1 MGVSRAGAAAIG
13 GVSRRE
19 RRSIAIAFALSF
31 LVHGALLSWRLP
43 RVPIKFGDQAKSQP
57 AIKAMLLRQPPSA
70 IRKLPEQQK
79 LPVPASPIE
88 ALPPVASPKLKP
100 DVSPSVPARRQFR
113 KAKPVEP
120 ASQAPEPEPETE
132 PESKPMEVADRD
144 ASIPEDDLRELR
156 EMVKGVGRI
165 RFHLVV
171 NRAGR
176 VEEVTVETTDIPPQ
190 LELAVTRRLFS
201 TPFLPAYRTGAP
213 ASSPFTLDLE
223 PQ

>member
-1 MGVSRAGAAAIG
+1 MGASCAGAVAIG
-13 GVSRRE
+13 GISRRD

-43 RVPIKFGDQAKSQP
+43 RVPNKFGDQAKSQP
-57 AIKAMLLRQPPSA
+57 AVKATLLRHPPAA
-70 IRKLPEQQK
+70 IRKLPERQK

-88 ALPPVASPKLKP
+88 TLPPVASPKLKP
-100 DVSPSVPARRQFR
+100 DVSPSVPVRRQS
-113 KAKPVEP
+113 KKEEPVETV
-120 ASQAPEPEPETE
+120 SQAPEPEPETE
-132 PESKPMEVADRD
+132 PESHSIEVADRD
-144 ASIPEDDLRELR
+144 ASIPEDDLRALR

-165 RFHLVV
+165 RFHFFV